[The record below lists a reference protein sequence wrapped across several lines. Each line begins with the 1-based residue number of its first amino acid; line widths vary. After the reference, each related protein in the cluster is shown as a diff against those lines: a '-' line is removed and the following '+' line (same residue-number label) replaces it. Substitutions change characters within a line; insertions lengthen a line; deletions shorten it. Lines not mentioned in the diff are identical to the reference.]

1 MLPQAIAALEQRE
14 SDMTSPKPLVSIGL
28 PVYNGEHFIARAIE
42 SLLAQDYALIE
53 LIISDNASTDRTPE
67 ICREYAAKDPRVHYH
82 RNSTNLGVVKNFNRV
97 FELSSGDYFMWAGD
111 HDLRAPTYISRC
123 LEIMVADPSVVLCC
137 SQTVRVAP
145 DGSHSAII
153 PPRLDTRGLAA
164 VTRFQLVI
172 WSLSYCYQTYGL
184 IRSDA
189 LKRTQLFRDT
199 IGPDTVL
206 LTELALLGAFAYI
219 PELLF
224 YMRQM
229 PDAGDWVRY
238 ASKLNKHLTPLSA
251 SFLYVQMIYNLLVVH
266 EQIHQPLRKIG
277 LMLAVLL
284 CIPIRY
290 RLVLRD
296 MIRSARAR
304 RRAPL

>member
-1 MLPQAIAALEQRE
+1 
-14 SDMTSPKPLVSIGL
+14 MTSPTPLVSIGL
-28 PVYNGEHFIARAIE
+28 PVYNGEHFISRAIE
-42 SLLAQDYALIE
+42 SLLAQDYAPIE

-67 ICREYAAKDPRVHYH
+67 ICQKYAANDPRVKYH
-82 RNSTNLGVVKNFNRV
+82 RNSTNLGVIKNFNRV

-111 HDLRAPTYISRC
+111 HDLRAPTYVSRC
-123 LEIMVADPSVVLCC
+123 MEIMAADPSVVLCC
-137 SQTVRVAP
+137 TQTVRVAP

-153 PPRLDTRGLAA
+153 PPRLDTRGLAP

-184 IRSDA
+184 IRADA
-189 LKRTQLFRDT
+189 LRRTQRFRNT
-199 IGPDTVL
+199 FGPDTVL
-206 LTELALLGAFAYI
+206 LAELALLGAFAYV

-238 ASKLNKHLTPLSA
+238 SAKLNKRLTPLSA
-251 SFLYVQMIYNLLVVH
+251 GFLYAQMIYNHLLVVH
-266 EQIHQPLRKIG
+266 EHIHQPIRKLM

-284 CIPIRY
+284 CIPMRY

-296 MIRSARAR
+296 MIRSARAKR
-304 RRAPL
+304 

>member
-1 MLPQAIAALEQRE
+1 MAAPDTQSIEPTI
-14 SDMTSPKPLVSIGL
+14 MTSPPLVSIGL
-28 PVYNGEHFIARAIE
+28 PVYNGEHFIAHAIE
-42 SLLAQDYALIE
+42 SLLAQDYNPIE

-67 ICREYAAKDPRVHYH
+67 ICREYAANDPRVQYH
-82 RNSTNLGVVKNFNRV
+82 RNNTNLGVVKNFNRV
-97 FELSSGDYFMWAGD
+97 FELSSGDFFMWAGD
-111 HDLRAPTYISRC
+111 HDQRAPTYVSRC
-123 LEIMVADPSVVLCC
+123 MEIMIDDPSVVLSC

-153 PPRLDTRGLAA
+153 PPRLDTRGLAP

-189 LKRTQLFRDT
+189 LRRTQLFRDT
-199 IGPDTVL
+199 IGPDAVL

-224 YMRQM
+224 FMRQM
-229 PDAGDWVRY
+229 PDTGDWVRY
-238 ASKLNKHLTPLSA
+238 AAKLNKRLTPWSA
-251 SFLYVQMIYNLLVVH
+251 SYLYWQMVYNYLLAVH
-266 EQIHQPLRKIG
+266 KHVHPLGRKIG

-304 RRAPL
+304 R

>member
-1 MLPQAIAALEQRE
+1 
-14 SDMTSPKPLVSIGL
+14 MTGPTPLVSIGL
-28 PVYNGEHFIARAIE
+28 PVYNGEHYIARAIG

-67 ICREYAAKDPRVHYH
+67 ICREYAAKDSRVHYH
-82 RNSTNLGVVKNFNRV
+82 RNSANLGVVKNFNRV
-97 FELSSGDYFMWAGD
+97 FELASGDYFMWAGD
-111 HDLRAPTYISRC
+111 HDLRAPTYVSRC
-123 LEIMVADPSVVLCC
+123 IEIMAADPSVVLCC

-153 PPRLDTRGLAA
+153 PPRLDTRGLAV

-199 IGPDTVL
+199 IGPDAVL
-206 LTELALLGAFAYI
+206 LTELALLGAFAYV

-238 ASKLNKHLTPLSA
+238 ASKLNKRLTPLSA
-251 SFLYVQMIYNLLVVH
+251 GYLYAQMIYNYLLVVH
-266 EQIHQPLRKIG
+266 EQIHRPVRKIM

-296 MIRSARAR
+296 MIRAAQAR
-304 RRAPL
+304 R

>member
-1 MLPQAIAALEQRE
+1 
-14 SDMTSPKPLVSIGL
+14 MTGSIPLVSIGL
-28 PVYNGEHFIARAIE
+28 PVYNGENFIPGALD
-42 SLLAQDYALIE
+42 SLLAQDYAQIE

-67 ICREYAAKDPRVHYH
+67 ICREYAAKDSRVHYH

-97 FELSSGDYFMWAGD
+97 FELASGDYFMWAGD
-111 HDLRAPTYISRC
+111 HDLRAPTYVSRC
-123 LEIMVADPSVVLCC
+123 MEIMATDPSVVLCC

-153 PPRLDTRGLAA
+153 PPRLDTRGLAV

-199 IGPDTVL
+199 IGPDAVL
-206 LTELALLGAFAYI
+206 LTELALLGAFAYV

-238 ASKLNKHLTPLSA
+238 ASKLNKHLTPLS
-251 SFLYVQMIYNLLVVH
+251 SGYLYAQMIYNYLLVVH
-266 EQIHQPLRKIG
+266 EQIHQPVRKIM

-296 MIRSARAR
+296 MIRAARAR
-304 RRAPL
+304 R

>member
-1 MLPQAIAALEQRE
+1 
-14 SDMTSPKPLVSIGL
+14 MTSQIPLVSIGL
-28 PVYNGEHFIARAIE
+28 PVYNGEHFIAGALE
-42 SLLAQDYALIE
+42 SLLAQDYTQIE

-67 ICREYAAKDPRVHYH
+67 ICREYAANDPRVRYY
-82 RNSTNLGVVKNFNRV
+82 RNSTNLGVIKNFNRV
-97 FELSSGDYFMWAGD
+97 FELASGDYFMWAGD
-111 HDLRAPTYISRC
+111 HDLHAPTYISRC
-123 LEIMVADPSVVLCC
+123 TEIMAADPSVVLCC
-137 SQTVRVAP
+137 SQTVRIAP

-189 LKRTQLFRDT
+189 LRRTRLFRET

-206 LTELALLGAFAYI
+206 LAELALLGAFAYV

-224 YMRQM
+224 FMRRM

-238 ASKLNKHLTPLSA
+238 ASKLNKRLTPLSA
-251 SFLYVQMIYNLLVVH
+251 SFLYWQMIYNHLLVVH
-266 EQIHQPLRKIG
+266 EQIHQPLRKIM
-277 LMLAVLL
+277 LMFAVLL

-296 MIRSARAR
+296 MIRAARAR
-304 RRAPL
+304 R

>member
-1 MLPQAIAALEQRE
+1 
-14 SDMTSPKPLVSIGL
+14 MTGSIPLVSIGL
-28 PVYNGEHFIARAIE
+28 PVYNGEHYIARAIE

-67 ICREYAAKDPRVHYH
+67 ICREYAAKDSRVHYH

-97 FELSSGDYFMWAGD
+97 FELASGDYFMWAGD
-111 HDLRAPTYISRC
+111 HDLRAPTYVSRC
-123 LEIMVADPSVVLCC
+123 MEIMATDPSVVLCC

-153 PPRLDTRGLAA
+153 PPRLDTRGLAV

-199 IGPDTVL
+199 IGPDAVL
-206 LTELALLGAFAYI
+206 LTELALLGAFAYV

-238 ASKLNKHLTPLSA
+238 ASKLNKRLTPLSA
-251 SFLYVQMIYNLLVVH
+251 GYLYAQMIYNYLLVVH
-266 EQIHQPLRKIG
+266 EQIHRPVRKIM

-296 MIRSARAR
+296 MIRAAQAR
-304 RRAPL
+304 R

>member
-1 MLPQAIAALEQRE
+1 MREQKI
-14 SDMTSPKPLVSIGL
+14 SQLPLVSIGL
-28 PVYNGEHFIARAIE
+28 PVYNGEHFIAGALD
-42 SLLAQDYALIE
+42 SLLAQDYAQIE
-53 LIISDNASTDRTPE
+53 LVVSDNASTDRTSE
-67 ICREYAAKDPRVHYH
+67 ICQEYAAKDPRVHYH
-82 RNSTNLGVVKNFNRV
+82 RNSTNLGVISNFNRV
-97 FELSSGDYFMWAGD
+97 FKLSSGDYFMWAGD
-111 HDLRAPTYISRC
+111 HDLRAPTFISRC
-123 LEIMVADPSVVLCC
+123 MEIMIEDPSVVLCC

-153 PPRLDTRGLAA
+153 PPRLDTRGLAT

-189 LKRTQLFRDT
+189 LKRTQLFRNT

-206 LTELALLGAFAYI
+206 LSELALLGAFAYV

-224 YMRQM
+224 YMRRM
-229 PDAGDWVRY
+229 PDAGDWARY
-238 ASKLNKHLTPLSA
+238 AAKLNKRLTPWSA
-251 SFLYVQMIYNLLVVH
+251 GFLYWQMIYNHLRVVH
-266 EQIHQPLRKIG
+266 EHIHQPVRKLM

-284 CIPIRY
+284 CIPVRY

-296 MIRSARAR
+296 MIRAARAR
-304 RRAPL
+304 R

>member
-1 MLPQAIAALEQRE
+1 
-14 SDMTSPKPLVSIGL
+14 MTSPIPLVSIGL
-28 PVYNGEHFIARAIE
+28 PVYNGERFIAGAID
-42 SLLAQDYALIE
+42 SLLAQDYAQIE
-53 LIISDNASTDRTPE
+53 LIVSDNASTDRTPE

-82 RNSTNLGVVKNFNRV
+82 CNSTNLGVIKNFNQV
-97 FELSSGDYFMWAGD
+97 FELASGDYFMWAGD
-111 HDLRAPTYISRC
+111 HDLRAPTFISRC
-123 LEIMVADPSVVLCC
+123 MEIMVADPSVVLCC

-145 DGSHSAII
+145 NGRYSAII
-153 PPRLDTRGLAA
+153 PPRLDTRGLAT

-189 LKRTQLFRDT
+189 LKHTQLFRDT
-199 IGPDTVL
+199 IGPDAIL
-206 LTELALLGAFAYI
+206 LAELALLGAFAYV

-238 ASKLNKHLTPLSA
+238 ASKLNKRLTPLSA
-251 SFLYVQMIYNLLVVH
+251 GFLYAQMIYNYLMVVH
-266 EQIHQPLRKIG
+266 QQIHQPIRKLL
-277 LMLAVLL
+277 LMLAVLQ

-296 MIRSARAR
+296 MFRA
-304 RRAPL
+304 AQMQK

>member
-1 MLPQAIAALEQRE
+1 
-14 SDMTSPKPLVSIGL
+14 MTGPIPLVSIGL
-28 PVYNGEHFIARAIE
+28 PVYNGEHYIARAIE

-67 ICREYAAKDPRVHYH
+67 ICREYAAKDSRVHYH
-82 RNSTNLGVVKNFNRV
+82 RNSANLGVVKNFNRV
-97 FELSSGDYFMWAGD
+97 FELASGDYFMWAGD
-111 HDLRAPTYISRC
+111 HDLRAPTYVSRC
-123 LEIMVADPSVVLCC
+123 MEIMATDPSVVLCC

-153 PPRLDTRGLAA
+153 PPRLDTRGLAV

-199 IGPDTVL
+199 IGPDAVL
-206 LTELALLGAFAYI
+206 LTELALLGAFAYV

-238 ASKLNKHLTPLSA
+238 ASKLNKRLTPLSA
-251 SFLYVQMIYNLLVVH
+251 GYFYAQMIYNYLLVVH
-266 EQIHQPLRKIG
+266 EHIHRPVRKIM

-296 MIRSARAR
+296 MIRAAQAR
-304 RRAPL
+304 R